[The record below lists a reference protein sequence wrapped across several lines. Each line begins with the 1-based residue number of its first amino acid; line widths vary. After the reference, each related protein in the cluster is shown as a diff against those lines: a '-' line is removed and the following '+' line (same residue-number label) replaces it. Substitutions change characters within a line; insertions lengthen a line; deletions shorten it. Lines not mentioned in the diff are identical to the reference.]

1 MPAHARPPPPGRLHR
16 LHPGCTGCHAV
27 LLHCCALHR
36 LTPRSPP
43 APSPPPLADTE
54 EGGETAFPHSRF
66 LDKEAQTAG
75 EAWSP
80 CATDVVAAKPRK
92 GAAVFFWDTKVG
104 SMRQDKWSMHT
115 GCPVIKGTKW

>member
-1 MPAHARPPPPGRLHR
+1 MLCAARLTPLAPLPDRPTTTPPPP
-16 LHPGCTGCHAV
+16 
-27 LLHCCALHR
+27 
-36 LTPRSPP
+36 
-43 APSPPPLADTE
+43 PPPADTE